1 VRTDQYGFRSPAIP
15 EQAPPGTARIAFVGD
30 SIMMGWGVAEKE
42 TMPAQVLEA
51 LKAQGRKVDG
61 FNMGVGN
68 YNTLQELALFK
79 DRGLRL
85 KPDIIVLGYFIN
97 DGEPMPSYND
107 VSWLERHS
115 EAWVTLKYRIDTL
128 MRASGEKPDWKQYYR
143 DLYKDGA
150 PGWKQTQQSLADFA
164 KLAKEQ
170 GIQIIVF
177 NIPELRELK
186 PYAFPDVT
194 EKVRKVVEANGMKFV
209 DLLPSVENL
218 DPPSLWVTVPDPHPN
233 GKAEIA
239 MSKQI
244 APDLIPLLD
253 ELCRSQG
260 KGCAA
265 K

>member
-1 VRTDQYGFRSPAIP
+1 MKTLMMLASSSITGPA
-15 EQAPPGTARIAFVGD
+15 ELMLRDA
-30 SIMMGWGVAEKE
+30 
-42 TMPAQVLEA
+42 EA
-51 LKAQGRKVDG
+51 LRAQGRKVDG
-61 FNMGVGN
+61 FNLGVGN
-68 YNTLQELALFK
+68 YNTLQELSLFK
-79 DRGLRL
+79 DRGMKL

-128 MRASGEKPDWKQYYR
+128 MRASGEKPDWKKYYR
-143 DLYKDGA
+143 DLYLDNA
-150 PGWKQTQQSLADFA
+150 AGWKQTQQSLADFA

-170 GIQIIVF
+170 GIEIIVF

-209 DLLPSVENL
+209 DLLPSVAAL

-244 APDLIPLLD
+244 VPELLPLLN
-253 ELCRSQG
+253 ELCKTKG
-260 KGCAA
+260 KGCSG